1 MRRCAMD
8 DKFVLREQ
16 QELLAL
22 SFIEEYLRRDGIYER
37 VLAACFRR

>member
-1 MRRCAMD
+1 MD

-22 SFIEEYLRRDGIYER
+22 SFIEEYLRRDSIYER
-37 VLAACFRR
+37 VLVACFRR